1 MTIPT
6 RTIAGREVGAI
17 GLGCMGMSWAY
28 GAAHRDDEES
38 VRVIHRALELGVTL
52 IDTSDAYGPFTNE
65 ELVGRALA
73 DRRDQAYLATKGG
86 LIGELVKGRP
96 QITRN
101 GRPEHL
107 REAIDASLRRLQT
120 DHIDLYQLHRTDPDV
135 PVEESWGAMAEAV
148 QAGRARYGVL
158 VCGTGIGISIA
169 ANRLPGIRCALVH
182 DATGA
187 RLSREHND
195 ANVIAFGARMT
206 GAEPA
211 LEALRAFLA
220 TPYAGGRHDRRV
232 LKLSPDWT
240 RTP

>member
-1 MTIPT
+1 VAAAFQTGRGTWYRAAMT
-6 RTIAGREVGAI
+6 AGANPITVAVGADHA
-17 GLGCMGMSWAY
+17 GVALKAALRQALEEAGHSVLDMGTQ
-28 GAAHRDDEES
+28 GAES
-38 VRVIHRALELGVTL
+38 VDYPDFG
-52 IDTSDAYGPFTNE
+52 
-65 ELVGRALA
+65 
-73 DRRDQAYLATKGG
+73 QA
-86 LIGELVKGRP
+86 V
-96 QITRN
+96 
-101 GRPEHL
+101 
-107 REAIDASLRRLQT
+107 
-120 DHIDLYQLHRTDPDV
+120 
-135 PVEESWGAMAEAV
+135 AEAV
-148 QAGRARYGVL
+148 NAGRARYGVL

-169 ANRLPGIRCALVH
+169 ANRVPGIRCALVH

-206 GAEPA
+206 GPEPA

>member
-1 MTIPT
+1 MTAPL
-6 RTIAGREVGAI
+6 TIAVGGDHA
-17 GLGCMGMSWAY
+17 GLALKATLRQALEEAGHSVLDMGTH
-28 GAAHRDDEES
+28 GTES
-38 VRVIHRALELGVTL
+38 V
-52 IDTSDAYGPFTNE
+52 DY
-65 ELVGRALA
+65 
-73 DRRDQAYLATKGG
+73 
-86 LIGELVKGRP
+86 
-96 QITRN
+96 
-101 GRPEHL
+101 
-107 REAIDASLRRLQT
+107 
-120 DHIDLYQLHRTDPDV
+120 PDFGHAV
-135 PVEESWGAMAEAV
+135 AEAV
-148 QAGRARYGVL
+148 HAGRARYGVL

-182 DATGA
+182 DVTGA